1 MRTNAGKNVG
11 WVGRAVGL
19 ALLGLLVAPV
29 LAGCGS
35 GSAGADGTMHG
46 TMHGDTHV
54 MPDGSTMSDAEM
66 SGMSGMGAMG
76 DQDKGQHP
84 TEPARMICSH
94 EVAEAVQR
102 TLALP
107 ATPRATDA
115 WKAPTY
121 RCSYALPR
129 GTLVLTVADLPSGSA
144 AAQQRYADTRTAVS
158 GARRIVGM
166 QSFGLPA
173 FESTAGQVGFLKDGR
188 TLLVDATGVPD
199 GALPPGFSRMGVAY
213 GVAAAVIACW
223 TE

>member
-11 WVGRAVGL
+11 WAGRAVGL

-35 GSAGADGTMHG
+35 GSTGADGPMHG
-46 TMHGDTHV
+46 TMHGETHV

-76 DQDKGQHP
+76 DHDKGQHP

-115 WKAPTY
+115 WQAPTY

-129 GTLVLTVADLPSGSA
+129 GTLVLTVADLPPGSA
-144 AAQQRYADTRTAVS
+144 AAQQRYADTRTTVS